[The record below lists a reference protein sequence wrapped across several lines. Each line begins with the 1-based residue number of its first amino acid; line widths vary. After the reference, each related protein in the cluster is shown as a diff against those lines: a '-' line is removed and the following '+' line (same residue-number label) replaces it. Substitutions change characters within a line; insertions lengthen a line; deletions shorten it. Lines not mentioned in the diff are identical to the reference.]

1 MTNCFQF
8 KNNPGYLMAR
18 LTPQDLAPIWAE
30 VRKIEQDFA
39 QGESVVKY
47 LTGNI
52 RHEYQL
58 RDCRQHV
65 EQFMQRYLAEY
76 IETFQYASRLQQ
88 LNTNVPLIIAPIDL
102 WVNFQGP
109 GEFNPPHHHAG
120 VFSFVIWLQIPYTWD
135 QELTAGPGSQGYEPE
150 NGHFV
155 MHYTD
160 SLGAI
165 RQERLWVDQS
175 KEGCVCLFPNT
186 MVHHVSPF
194 YSTDRWRITVAGNF
208 KFKVNNDS

>member
-1 MTNCFQF
+1 MSNCRQF
-8 KNNPGYLMAR
+8 RSNPGYLLAP
-18 LTPQDLAPIWAE
+18 LSEQDLAPIWRE
-30 VRKIEQDFA
+30 VRKIEQDFS

-65 EQFMQRYLAEY
+65 QTVLQQYIAEY
-76 IETFQYASRLQQ
+76 VNTFDYASRLQQ
-88 LNTNVPLIIAPIDL
+88 LDTNRPLIIKEDDL

-109 GEFNPPHHHAG
+109 GEFNPPHHHSG

-135 QELTAGPGSQGYEPE
+135 QELAAGPGRDGYEPE
-150 NGHFV
+150 NGQFV

-160 SLGAI
+160 TLGQI
-165 RQERLWVDQS
+165 RQERLWIDSGKQGS
-175 KEGCVCLFPNT
+175 VCLFPNT
-186 MVHHVSPF
+186 MIHHVSPF
-194 YSTDRWRITVAGNF
+194 YSTDQWRISVAGNF
-208 KFKVNNDS
+208 KFKVAYDS